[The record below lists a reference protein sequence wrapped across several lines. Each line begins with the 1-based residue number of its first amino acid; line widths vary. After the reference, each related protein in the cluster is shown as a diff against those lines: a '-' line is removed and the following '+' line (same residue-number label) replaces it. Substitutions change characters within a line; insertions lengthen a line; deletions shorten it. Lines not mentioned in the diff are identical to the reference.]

1 MEPVDQWDDI
11 VRKKMMNLSIEQKG
25 SDWKAFEEKLT
36 FSQGEPAQHPDEDFD
51 QVVFHKLNQYEVS
64 SHFKE
69 QHWQL
74 FNQQWNYQAVLRQR
88 LLQFKLLEVMALL
101 VLLLYFSEANA
112 PGIEAMPVPL
122 ASHQSGLNTPLTVP
136 APEPVGQR
144 VTPVAPASPA
154 MPTPPQ
160 AGLRSD
166 VSLQRLQAARFTSPL
181 SSQRITE
188 PAIDW
193 PADPIAHWTASP
205 DLPQASS
212 RLTKGAPVLAT
223 RLNPLRRQNVHISML
238 GGADYN
244 QVMTPENL
252 RAGINAFERYAAGYR
267 GGLLLDI
274 GRSNSRLRLGT
285 GLIYTAKHYEVG
297 YQRINGSFLRHGG
310 VTTELLSDIELN
322 ILNIPVFARY
332 AIWQGERWSLFAQG
346 GLGFQVA
353 LQTNYYA
360 GYPDNFPE
368 LSGLG
373 RTPSRYSPLGER
385 NGGLFEGG
393 TLSQNGFFNGQA
405 GLGVERQM
413 AERWQLFFQSRYEY
427 SIGYLSAGLGPTQD
441 RINTFA
447 LETGV
452 RVRLK

>member
-11 VRKKMMNLSIEQKG
+11 VRQKMMNLSIEEKG
-25 SDWKAFEEKLT
+25 SNWKAFEEKLT
-36 FSQGEPAQHPDEDFD
+36 FSQGAPIQHPDEDFD
-51 QVVFHKLNQYEVS
+51 QMVFHKLNQYEAS
-64 SHFKE
+64 SQARE

-74 FNQQWNYQAVLRQR
+74 FSQQWNYQVVLRQR
-88 LLQFKLLEVMALL
+88 LLQYKLLEVMALL

-122 ASHQSGLNTPLTVP
+122 ASHQSDLKTPLAVP
-136 APEPVGQR
+136 APEPVR
-144 VTPVAPASPA
+144 PTITPVAPPSPA
-154 MPTPPQ
+154 RPAPPQ
-160 AGLRSD
+160 ASQRSD
-166 VSLQRLQAARFTSPL
+166 ISLKRLQAARITSPL
-181 SSQRITE
+181 STRSITE
-188 PAIDW
+188 PAINW
-193 PADPIAHWTASP
+193 PTSPPALWTASP
-205 DLPQASS
+205 GLPQANNW
-212 RLTKGAPVLAT
+212 LTKETPTLAT
-223 RLNPLRRQNVHISML
+223 RLNPVKRQNIHISML

-285 GLIYTAKHYEVG
+285 GLIYTAKHYAVG

-322 ILNIPVFARY
+322 IVNIPVFARY

-368 LSGLG
+368 LSSLS

-385 NGGLFEGG
+385 SGGLFEGG

-447 LETGV
+447 LETGI